1 MIVATRGQV
10 GDGRTMIVAAW
21 GRVGDGRTMIVAAWG
36 QVGDGRTMIVPV
48 PPAVLPFIL
57 RSPGDDTSVRARP
70 HHVAA
75 P

>member
-1 MIVATRGQV
+1 MIVAAKAQV
-10 GDGRTMIVAAW
+10 GDGRTV
-21 GRVGDGRTMIVAAWG
+21 
-36 QVGDGRTMIVPV
+36 IVPV

-57 RSPGDDTSVRARP
+57 RCFTLRCFTLRCVILHCPDDDTSVRARP